1 MSLYIKINTVYIS
14 SISHD
19 PFPSPW
25 SLALAQTSQTA
36 LGTLDRRFIRTKI
49 TTQNKWYVIYIY
61 ITIRKIAITMIVK
74 IIMAIIVE
82 IIIMLILH
90 ICICIYINIWQP
102 KKKIEKS
109 LIIPPHYRILIDVAV
124 L

>member
-1 MSLYIKINTVYIS
+1 MYIYVYMYMYICICMCTYVYIYIFKIYVFAFMSLYIKINTVYIS

-49 TTQNKWYVIYIY
+49 TTQNKWYVIYI
-61 ITIRKIAITMIVK
+61 
-74 IIMAIIVE
+74 
-82 IIIMLILH
+82 
-90 ICICIYINIWQP
+90 
-102 KKKIEKS
+102 
-109 LIIPPHYRILIDVAV
+109 
-124 L
+124 